1 MPFSDKRLSNRE
13 VKGASYSLAVF
24 LYGFLAVIALIAFF
38 NIMNCIAMSVSARLR
53 EYGAMRAVG
62 MTVRQLIR
70 MVCGETITYMI
81 WGIVFGCLFGL
92 PLNRLLFH
100 SLVTSRWG
108 DAWELP
114 GKELT
119 VILFVMFCAVCLAVK
134 RPARQIRE
142 MTVVDTINVE
152 PEAGGSGYHWNIEP
166 EAEGSVTCADPSM
179 CGEKHR
185 IPS

>member
-1 MPFSDKRLSNRE
+1 MLNIQFRSEVTEEEVQELRRMAEESCGGGIAFSDKRLSNRE

-142 MTVVDTINVE
+142 MTVVDTI
-152 PEAGGSGYHWNIEP
+152 G
-166 EAEGSVTCADPSM
+166 M
-179 CGEKHR
+179 
-185 IPS
+185 